1 MAHAL
6 AVKFIAVMA
15 VIIVGLTMILMALPS
30 NPLPFQSL
38 AENPSSGAPIQAETV
53 SVPTK

>member
-1 MAHAL
+1 MTHAL

-15 VIIVGLTMILMALPS
+15 VIVVGLTMIFMALPS

-38 AENPSSGAPIQAETV
+38 AENPASGSPIQAETV